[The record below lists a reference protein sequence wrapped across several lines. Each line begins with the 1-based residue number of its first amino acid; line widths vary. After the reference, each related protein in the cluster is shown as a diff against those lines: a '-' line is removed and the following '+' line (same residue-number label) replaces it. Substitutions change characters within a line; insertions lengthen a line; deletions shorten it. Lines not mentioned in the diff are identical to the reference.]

1 MSRVHGCSFSLP
13 LLQPGRQAAH
23 PDIPKNPTMPPSP
36 PPRNKCKFPI
46 PVEYGLGFFSLG
58 IGCRLKTWLGG
69 GKCCGSLPLFC
80 WILFGIDFGSVGS
93 FKTLQLLI
101 DKNHLGSFSSSGVG
115 PSRRSQRLQSET
127 VLGIFFFFFSF
138 GRVGWFLFWG
148 FFSSFVVLLRDITQ
162 NGIGIP
168 EADANRGGLGAIPH
182 SHREFRPFPILPSV
196 IRVLPGIPSTLL
208 YPSLSHFGWSFPSFF
223 WGEFRRFN
231 PKSIRG
237 QFGFVLLS
245 HPLLPWASSRI
256 PAESKGQ
263 NSMPYL

>member
-1 MSRVHGCSFSLP
+1 MAAPFPCPSSSRE
-13 LLQPGRQAAH
+13 GRQH
-23 PDIPKNPTMPPSP
+23 IPI
-36 PPRNKCKFPI
+36 FPKI
-46 PVEYGLGFFSLG
+46 RRCRRRRRREISANSRFRLSMVWFCFFFSLG

-127 VLGIFFFFFSF
+127 VWEFFFCFVSF

-196 IRVLPGIPSTLL
+196 I
-208 YPSLSHFGWSFPSFF
+208 
-223 WGEFRRFN
+223 
-231 PKSIRG
+231 
-237 QFGFVLLS
+237 
-245 HPLLPWASSRI
+245 
-256 PAESKGQ
+256 
-263 NSMPYL
+263 